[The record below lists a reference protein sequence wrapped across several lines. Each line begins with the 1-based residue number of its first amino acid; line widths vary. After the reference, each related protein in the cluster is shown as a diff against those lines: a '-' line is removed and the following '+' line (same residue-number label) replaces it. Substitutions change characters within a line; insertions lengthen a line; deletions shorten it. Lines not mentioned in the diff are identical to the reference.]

1 MAEEDD
7 DDEENDGDDDGGIM
21 GMGSDYGSK
30 LPDIRK
36 K

>member
-1 MAEEDD
+1 MAEEDE
-7 DDEENDGDDDGGIM
+7 DDEENDGEEDGGIM